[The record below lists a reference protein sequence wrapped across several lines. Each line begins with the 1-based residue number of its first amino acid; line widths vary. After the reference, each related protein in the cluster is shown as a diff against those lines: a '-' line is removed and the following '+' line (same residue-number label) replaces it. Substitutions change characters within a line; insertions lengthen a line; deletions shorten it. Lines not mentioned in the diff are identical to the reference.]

1 MPEQPDPTRVT
12 PIPRRLRLMV
22 FAAAVAVVLWATLAP
37 SRDLPS
43 VNLWDKAEHALA
55 FFGLTFLG
63 VWAMPHWRLRVA
75 AAVLLLGIAIEIAQA
90 TMPLGRDG
98 DIRDA
103 VADSLGILIGLP
115 TALLAREML
124 HRLWPR
130 LAGPPTREP

>member
-1 MPEQPDPTRVT
+1 MPEQPDPVRVT
-12 PIPRRLRLMV
+12 PIPRRLRLAV

-63 VWAMPHWRLRVA
+63 VWAMPQWRLRVA
-75 AAVLLLGIAIEIAQA
+75 ASMLLLGVAIEIAQA

-98 DIRDA
+98 DIKDA
-103 VADSLGILIGLP
+103 LADSVGIIIALP
-115 TALLAREML
+115 TALVAREML
-124 HRLWPR
+124 HRIWPR
-130 LAGPPTREP
+130 LGGRLTREP